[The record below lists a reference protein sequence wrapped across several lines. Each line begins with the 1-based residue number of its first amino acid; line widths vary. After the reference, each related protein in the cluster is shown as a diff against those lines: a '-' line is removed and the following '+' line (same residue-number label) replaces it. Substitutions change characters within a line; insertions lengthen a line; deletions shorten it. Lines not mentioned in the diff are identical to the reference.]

1 MVEHCVG
8 AVVAVSDANGQ
19 ARHVRVVKKARTEVA
34 LWARR
39 AREPDGYAATVSRHG
54 EADSV
59 TNLPTGWDESQ
70 GHKGTKVATLL
81 MLHWA
86 VDAEQH

>member
-8 AVVAVSDANGQ
+8 AVVAVSDANGL
-19 ARHVRVVKKARTEVA
+19 AVHVRVVKKARTEVA

-59 TNLPTGWDESQ
+59 TNLPTRWDEGQ
-70 GHKGTKVATLL
+70 RHKGAEVADLL

-86 VDAEQH
+86 VDTGPR